1 MNVKIAGAPISWGVC
16 EVENWGYQMT
26 PERVF
31 GEMASLG
38 LTGTEFGPLG
48 FLPVEPKARAEVL
61 AKLGMEATGGF
72 FPVVLHDPNYD
83 PMPKVEAELD
93 AYEAAGA
100 KVLVIAAEQ
109 PGGNYNEKRP
119 EISDEAWALLLT
131 NLKRIDEYARSRGVT
146 ATVQPHVGTMIETES
161 DIQHVLDGTDIGICF
176 DTGHMFIGGT
186 DPVAFSKKY
195 AHRVKHCHIKDVKL
209 DLAKQ
214 VQDGEISYYNACVKG
229 MYTAVGYGDV
239 DIKAIVTNLLDAGY
253 DGWFCLEQD
262 NVIQANPA
270 EGDGP
275 YLDAKRSVEFINKVV
290 AEYAGK

>member
-1 MNVKIAGAPISWGVC
+1 MKVKIAGAPISWGVC

-38 LTGTEFGPLG
+38 LTGTEFGPHG

-72 FPVVLHDPNYD
+72 FPVVLHVPGSD

-93 AYEAAGA
+93 AYVAAGA

-119 EISDEAWALLLT
+119 EISDDAWALLLN
-131 NLKRIDEYARSRGVT
+131 NLKRIDEYAASRGIT
-146 ATVQPHVGTMIETES
+146 ATVHPHVGTMIETEA
-161 DIQHVLDGTDIGICF
+161 DIQRLLDGTSIGICF

-195 AHRVKHCHIKDVKL
+195 AARVKHCHLKDVKL
-209 DLAKQ
+209 DLAKR
-214 VQDGEISYYNACVKG
+214 VQDGELSYYDACVKG
-229 MYTAVGYGDV
+229 MYTAVGHGDV

-262 NVIQANPA
+262 NVIQANPRDG
-270 EGDGP
+270 EGP
-275 YLDAKRSVEFINKVV
+275 YLDAKLSVEFINKVV